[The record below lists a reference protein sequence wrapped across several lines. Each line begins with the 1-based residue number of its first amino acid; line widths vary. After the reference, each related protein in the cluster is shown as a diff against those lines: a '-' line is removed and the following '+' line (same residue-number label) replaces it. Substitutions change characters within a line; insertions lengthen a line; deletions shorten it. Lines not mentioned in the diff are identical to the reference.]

1 MNPITNNTG
10 VSLAMAVWAVNDDY
24 DYSKIENYIS
34 ATSLMKPLR
43 QVVLRARIDWSQQEP
58 EDVTDYLSRALGS
71 SIHDSIEKA
80 WVKNYRTNLY
90 KLGYPESVVN
100 RVLVNPTDEQLAKF
114 KEKAPAGVEPI
125 LVYVEQRAIRTLV
138 VMGKIWNI
146 GGKFD
151 MVSEGIVQDFKTTS
165 AYTWVYGGRNDEHQ
179 LQGSIYQW
187 LNPDKI
193 TEDIIR
199 INYLFTDW
207 QKFQAKQNPNYP
219 QHRVEF
225 KDIPLLGHAETEAWL
240 VDKLT
245 KVMHYWNARE
255 QDIPHCTDEE
265 LWMSDPVHKYYA
277 KPETAQAGGRCTKKF
292 EDLAAARAHMA
303 SKNGAGIIITDRGT
317 PKRCAYC
324 DVFNLCSQKDQ
335 YDLES

>member
-1 MNPITNNTG
+1 MKAITNNTG

-58 EDVTDYLSRALGS
+58 EDVTDHLARALGS

-80 WVKNYRTNLY
+80 WVKNGKHNLL
-90 KLGYPESVVN
+90 KLGYPQSVID
-100 RVLVNPTDEQLAKF
+100 RVLVNPTDEELD
-114 KEKAPAGVEPI
+114 EHPNPI
-125 LVYVEQRAIRTLV
+125 PIYVEQRQIKTLLV
-138 VMGKIWNI
+138 NGKFWNI

-165 AYTWVYGGRNDEHQ
+165 AFTWVYGGRDDEHA

-193 TEDIIR
+193 HEDFIR

-207 QKFQAKQNPNYP
+207 QKYMARQNPAYP

-225 KDIPLLGHAETEAWL
+225 KDIPLLGAAATEAWL
-240 VDKLT
+240 VDKLN
-245 KVMHYWNARE
+245 KVMHFWNARE
-255 QDIPHCTDEE
+255 QDIPFCTDEE
-265 LWMSDPVHKYYA
+265 LWMSEPTFKFFA

-292 EDLAAARAHMA
+292 TDLAEAKAHMA
-303 SKNGAGIIITDRGT
+303 SKGNTGIIITDKGE
-317 PKRCAYC
+317 PKRCDYC
-324 DVFNLCSQKDQ
+324 DVFSQCSQKDSFEKYQ
-335 YDLES
+335 S

>member
-1 MNPITNNTG
+1 MKPAITNNTG

-58 EDVTDYLSRALGS
+58 EDVTDHLARALGS

-80 WVKNYRTNLY
+80 WVQNFAINLA
-90 KLGYPESVVN
+90 KLGYPKSVID
-100 RVLVNPTDEQLAKF
+100 RVYVNP
-114 KEKAPAGVEPI
+114 APETI
-125 LVYVEQRAIRTLV
+125 LPPDAIPVYVEQRAMRQLTVL
-138 VMGKIWNI
+138 GKVWNI

-165 AYTWVYGGRNDEHQ
+165 AYTWVYGGRDDEHQ

-207 QKFQAKQNPNYP
+207 QKFQARQNPNYP

-225 KDIPLLGHAETEAWL
+225 KDIPLLGHAQTEAWL

-245 KVMHYWNARE
+245 KVMHYWNAQE
-255 QDIPHCTDEE
+255 KDIPYCSDEE

-292 EDLAAARAHMA
+292 EDLSAARAHMA
-303 SKNGAGIIITDRGT
+303 SKGGAGIIITDRGE
-317 PKRCAYC
+317 PKRCDYC
-324 DVFNLCSQKDQ
+324 DVFSQCTQKDTFEKYQ
-335 YDLES
+335 

>member
-58 EDVTDYLSRALGS
+58 EDVTDHLARALGS

-80 WVKNYRTNLY
+80 WTKNYRRNLG
-90 KLGYPESVVN
+90 KLGYPEEMIN
-100 RVLVNPTDEQLAKF
+100 RVLVNPTDEQIAHF
-114 KEKAPAGVEPI
+114 KSKSNGVDPI
-125 LVYVEQRAIRTLV
+125 LIYVEQRAIKTLV
-138 VMGKIWNI
+138 VKGKIWNI

-151 MVSEGIVQDFKTTS
+151 MVSDGIVQDFKTTS
-165 AYTWVYGGRNDEHQ
+165 AFTWVYGGRNDEHA

-193 TEDIIR
+193 QEDFIR

-207 QKFQAKQNPNYP
+207 QKYMARQNPAYP

-225 KDIPLLGHAETEAWL
+225 KDIPLLGYAETEAWL

-245 KVMHYWNARE
+245 NVMHYWNAPE
-255 QDIPHCTDEE
+255 HQIPLCTDEE
-265 LWMSDPVHKYYA
+265 LWMSDPVHKFYA

-292 EDLAAARAHMA
+292 DDLNEARAHMA
-303 SKNGAGIIITDRGT
+303 AKGGTGIIITDRGE
-317 PKRCAYC
+317 PKRCDYC
-324 DVFNLCSQKDQ
+324 DVFSQCTQKDSFEKYQ
-335 YDLES
+335 

>member
-1 MNPITNNTG
+1 MKPAITNNTG

-58 EDVTDYLSRALGS
+58 EDVTDHLARALGS

-80 WVKNYRTNLY
+80 WTKNYKQNLA
-90 KLGYPESVVN
+90 KLGYPQSVID
-100 RVLVNPTDEQLAKF
+100 RVHVNPDEPDGL
-114 KEKAPAGVEPI
+114 PADAIV
-125 LVYVEQRAIRTLV
+125 VYVEQRAIKQLN

-165 AYTWVYGGRNDEHQ
+165 AFTWTKGGRDTEHQ

-193 TEDIIR
+193 HEDYIR

-207 QKFQAKQNPNYP
+207 AKYMARQNPAYP

-225 KDIPLLGHAETEAWL
+225 KDIPLLGVPETEAWL

-245 KVMHYWNARE
+245 NVMHYWNARE
-255 QDIPHCTDEE
+255 EDIPYCTDEE
-265 LWMSDPVHKYYA
+265 LWLSEPVHKFYA
-277 KPETAQAGGRCTKKF
+277 KPETAQAGGRCTKRF
-292 EDLAAARAHMA
+292 TDLNEARAHMA
-303 SKNGAGIIITDRGT
+303 SKGGTGIIITDRGE
-317 PKRCAYC
+317 PKRCDYC
-324 DVFNLCSQKDQ
+324 DVFAQCSQKDTFEKYQ
-335 YDLES
+335 SN

>member
-1 MNPITNNTG
+1 MNSITNNTG
-10 VSLAMAVWAVNDDY
+10 VSLAMAVWAVHDDY

-58 EDVTDYLSRALGS
+58 EDVTDYLSRAMGN

-80 WVKNYRTNLY
+80 WVKGYRTNLK
-90 KLGYPESVVN
+90 KLGYPQSVID
-100 RVLVNPTDEQLAKF
+100 RVLVNPTDEELDNH
-114 KEKAPAGVEPI
+114 PDPI
-125 LVYVEQRAIRTLV
+125 PIYIEQRSLKTLV
-138 VMGKIWNI
+138 VMGKPWII

-165 AYTWVYGGRNDEHQ
+165 AFTWAYGGRNDEHA

-187 LNPDKI
+187 LNPEKI
-193 TEDIIR
+193 REDFIR

-207 QKFQAKQNPNYP
+207 QKYMARQNPNYP

-225 KDIPLLGHAETEAWL
+225 KDIPLLGIPATEAWL

-245 KVMHYWNARE
+245 NVMHYWNAPE
-255 QDIPHCTDEE
+255 NQIPLCTDEE
-265 LWMSDPVHKYYA
+265 LWMSDPVHKFYA

-292 EDLAAARAHMA
+292 DSLPEARAHMA
-303 SKNGAGIIITDRGT
+303 AKGGTGIIITDRGE
-317 PKRCAYC
+317 PKRCDYC
-324 DVFNLCSQKDQ
+324 DVFSQCSQKDSFEKYQ
-335 YDLES
+335 ST

>member
-1 MNPITNNTG
+1 MKPAITNNTG

-58 EDVTDYLSRALGS
+58 EDVTDHLARALGS

-80 WVKNYRTNLY
+80 WVKNYRVNLE
-90 KLGYPESVVN
+90 KLGYPESVID
-100 RVLVNPTDEQLAKF
+100 RVLVNPTAEELAAKP
-114 KEKAPAGVEPI
+114 EAIP
-125 LVYVEQRAIRTLV
+125 VYVEQRAMRQLT

-165 AYTWVYGGRNDEHQ
+165 AYTWVYGGRDEEHQ

-245 KVMHYWNARE
+245 KVMVFWNQPESA
-255 QDIPHCTDEE
+255 IPYCTDEE
-265 LWMSDPVHKYYA
+265 LWLSDPVHKFYA

-292 EDLAAARAHMA
+292 TDLNEARAHMA
-303 SKNGAGIIITDRGT
+303 AKGGTGIIITDRGE
-317 PKRCAYC
+317 PKRCDYC
-324 DVFNLCSQKDQ
+324 DVFSQCTQKDTFEKYQ
-335 YDLES
+335 S

>member
-1 MNPITNNTG
+1 MKPAITNNTG

-58 EDVTDYLSRALGS
+58 EDVTDHLARALGS

-80 WVKNYRTNLY
+80 WTKNYATNLA
-90 KLGYPESVVN
+90 KLGYPQGVID
-100 RVLVNPTDEQLAKF
+100 RVFVNP
-114 KEKAPAGVEPI
+114 EPDAELPSNAI
-125 LVYVEQRAIRTLV
+125 CIYVEQRAMRQLTVL
-138 VMGKIWNI
+138 GKIWNI

-165 AYTWVYGGRNDEHQ
+165 AYTWVYGGRDDEHQ

-207 QKFQAKQNPNYP
+207 QKFQARQNPNYP

-245 KVMHYWNARE
+245 KVMTFWNQPETAL
-255 QDIPHCTDEE
+255 PYCTDEE

-292 EDLAAARAHMA
+292 EDLSAARAYMA
-303 SKNGAGIIITDRGT
+303 EKGGKGIIITDRGE
-317 PKRCAYC
+317 PKRCDYC
-324 DVFNLCSQKDQ
+324 DVFSQCTQKDTFEKYQ
-335 YDLES
+335 

>member
-1 MNPITNNTG
+1 MKAITNNTG

-58 EDVTDYLSRALGS
+58 EDVTDHLSRALGS

-80 WVKNYRTNLY
+80 WVKNGKVNLA
-90 KLGYPESVVN
+90 KLGYPKTVID
-100 RVLVNPTDEQLAKF
+100 RILINPTDEELDAH
-114 KEKAPAGVEPI
+114 PNPI
-125 LVYVEQRAIRTLV
+125 PIYVEQRAIKTLLV
-138 VMGKIWNI
+138 NGKFWNI

-165 AYTWVYGGRNDEHQ
+165 AFTWVYGGRDEEHQ

-193 TEDIIR
+193 REDFIR

-207 QKFQAKQNPNYP
+207 QKYMARQNPAYP

-225 KDIPLLGHAETEAWL
+225 KDIPLLGIDATEAWL
-240 VDKLT
+240 VDKLN
-245 KVMHYWNARE
+245 KVMHFWNARE
-255 QDIPHCTDEE
+255 QDIPFCTDEE
-265 LWMSDPVHKYYA
+265 LWMSEPVHKFYA

-292 EDLAAARAHMA
+292 DDLAAARAHMA
-303 SKNGAGIIITDRGT
+303 SKGGTGIIITDRGE
-317 PKRCAYC
+317 PKRCDYC
-324 DVFNLCSQKDQ
+324 DVFSQCSQKDTFEKYQ
-335 YDLES
+335 S